1 MLLEIVRNVVE
12 LFTLDSVRWP
22 GVFTGMAFQQSSV
35 FNELAKPIREAIE
48 QRGFVSPTD
57 PQLKA
62 IPEILA
68 GKNVLLISPTAS
80 GKTEAA
86 VLPVLSMYMAN
97 RSEEPGIKILYITP
111 LRALNRDMLERLEWW
126 AKRLDIKIAVRHGDT
141 EVKERAF
148 QAKSPPDMLI
158 LTPETLQAIMTGR
171 VMKRHLRAVRYVIVD
186 EVHEL
191 AEDKRGSQLA
201 LALERLRWI
210 TNNEFQVIGLSATIG
225 TPDRVASFLV
235 GNGREVMTVHVPVGR
250 QMHLEV
256 TCPNP
261 DPRDAELAS
270 RLYTHPEVAAR
281 LRVMRNLIENHRS
294 VILFTNTRAVAEI
307 LASRMKLWDVD
318 FPVSIHHGSLAKPSR
333 ISAERGLKNGELR
346 GLVATSSLELGIDV
360 GNVDFVI
367 QYMSPRQVTR
377 LIQRVG
383 RSGHRVGRI
392 ADGVIVALDSDD
404 TLEAMVIARRAL
416 EEKLE
421 PVSMPEK
428 PLDVLTHQL
437 VGLLIQKGRWYIQE
451 ILDLFDKAYPYRDLT
466 ESELIGVLN
475 YMHTRY
481 PRLAWFSPEDHVIL
495 RPRRLKALYS
505 YYFGKLSM
513 IPDEKQYLI
522 VDQANDEAIGVLD
535 EAFVAEYGEPGR
547 KFIVR
552 GSPWRMMSI
561 RGDKILVKSI
571 RDPTGSIPSWVG
583 EEIPVPFEIGQ
594 EVGSIRRYVEREA
607 SSGRTEPEI
616 IGELCKKYPVGP
628 DTMRRALAETFEQ
641 VSAGL
646 ALPTDRRIVVEGWD
660 DFTII
665 NAHFGLLVNKTLARL
680 VGHVLSEELGMTI
693 GVQQD
698 PYRMVIQTSGAASA
712 AKVAQVLENLAR
724 MDINALVTESSK
736 KTGLFKRRLV
746 HVARR
751 FGAITR
757 WVEFGSVSLRQLMKS
772 FEGTVIMEEAL
783 KETLEKD
790 LDVTNSAHVLRQ
802 IGSTVELVVAP
813 KSDEASPIARIGIER
828 ISRRTDL
835 IPPEKM
841 KRILLESTKVRIL
854 NESRTL
860 ACANC
865 LDYVKIQ
872 RIKDMPTHF
881 TCPECRE
888 GKLGVATETP
898 EFFEKI
904 RGKGGRNLSQKEEQ
918 IMDELKESATLLGK
932 YGKVAA
938 YVMAGR
944 RIGPR
949 EARVVLHRNRKISDA
964 LYQGIMDAERRVLRK
979 RFW

>member
-1 MLLEIVRNVVE
+1 M
-12 LFTLDSVRWP
+12 TLQ
-22 GVFTGMAFQQSSV
+22 GNV

-48 QRGFVSPTD
+48 ERGFASPTD

-97 RSEEPGIKILYITP
+97 RGEERGIKILYITP
-111 LRALNRDMLERLEWW
+111 LRALNRDMLERFQWW
-126 AKRLDIKIAVRHGDT
+126 AQRLDLRIAVRHGDT
-141 EVKERAF
+141 EIKERAF
-148 QAKSPPDMLI
+148 QAKSPPDLLI
-158 LTPETLQAIMTGR
+158 LTPETLQAIMPGR
-171 VMKRHLRAVRYVIVD
+171 IMKGHLRAVRYVIVD

-191 AEDKRGSQLA
+191 AEEKRGSQLA

-210 TNNEFQVIGLSATIG
+210 TRNEFQVIGLSATIG
-225 TPDRVASFLV
+225 TPDRVAAFLV
-235 GNGREVMTVHVPVGR
+235 GTGREVTTVHVPVGR

-261 DPRDAELAS
+261 DSKDGELAS

-281 LRVMRNLIENHRS
+281 LRIMRNLIESHRS

-307 LASRMKLWDVD
+307 LASRMKVWDVD

-360 GNVDFVI
+360 GNVDYVI

-392 ADGVIVALDSDD
+392 ADGIIVALDSDD

-416 EEKLE
+416 EERLE

-437 VGLLIQKGRWYIQE
+437 VGLLIQKGRWYVQE
-451 ILDLFDKAYPYRDLT
+451 ILDVFGKAYPYRELS

-481 PRLAWFSPEDHVIL
+481 PRLGWFSPQDNVIL

-522 VDQANDEAIGVLD
+522 VDQGNDEAIGVLD

-561 RGDKILVKSI
+561 RGDKIFVKSI

-594 EVGSIRRYVEREA
+594 EVGSIRRYVERES
-607 SSGRTEPEI
+607 SSGKSEPEI
-616 IGELCKKYPVGP
+616 VTELCKMYPTDP
-628 DTMRRALAETFEQ
+628 DTMRRALTETFEQ
-641 VSAGL
+641 VSSDL
-646 ALPTDRRIVVEGWD
+646 ALPTDRRIIVEDWD

-665 NAHFGLLVNKTLARL
+665 NAHFGLLVNRTLARL

-698 PYRMVIQTSGAASA
+698 AYRIVVQTSGAANAS
-712 AKVAQVLENLAR
+712 KIGQVLQRLGG
-724 MDINALVTESSK
+724 MDINALVAESSK

-757 WVEFGSVSLRQLMKS
+757 WVEFGSVNLRQLMKS

-783 KETLEKD
+783 KETLQKD
-790 LDVTNSAHVLRQ
+790 LDVTNSAHILHQ
-802 IGSTVELVVAP
+802 IGSTIELVIAP
-813 KSDEASPIARIGIER
+813 RAEEASPIARIGLER

-865 LDYVKIQ
+865 LGFARIQ
-872 RIKDMPTHF
+872 RVKDMPSYF
-881 TCPECRE
+881 TCPECGE
-888 GKLGVATETP
+888 AKVGITTETP

-904 RGKGGRNLSQKEEQ
+904 RAKNGRNLSQKEERV
-918 IMDELKESATLLGK
+918 MEDLRASASLLSQHGK
-932 YGKVAA
+932 AAA

-944 RIGPR
+944 RIGPG
-949 EARVVLHRNRKISDA
+949 EARVVLRKNRKISDS
-964 LYQGIMDAERRVLRK
+964 LYQAIMDAERRVLRK

>member
-1 MLLEIVRNVVE
+1 M
-12 LFTLDSVRWP
+12 T
-22 GVFTGMAFQQSSV
+22 TQQSDV
-35 FNELAKPIREAIE
+35 FNELAKPVREAIE
-48 QRGFVSPTD
+48 ERGFLSPTD

-86 VLPVLSMYMAN
+86 VLPILSMYLTN
-97 RSEEPGIKILYITP
+97 RSEELGIKILYITP
-111 LRALNRDMLERLEWW
+111 LRALNRDMLERFEWW
-126 AKRLDIKIAVRHGDT
+126 AKRLDLKIAVRHGDT
-141 EVKERAF
+141 EVRERAF

-171 VMKRHLRAVRYVIVD
+171 VMKRHLRAVRHVIVD

-201 LALERLRWI
+201 LALERLRWVCAG
-210 TNNEFQVIGLSATIG
+210 EFQVIGLSATIG
-225 TPDRVASFLV
+225 TPDKVAGFLV
-235 GNGREVMTVHVPVGR
+235 GNGREVTIVHVPVGR
-250 QMHLEV
+250 QIHLEV
-256 TCPNP
+256 TCPTP
-261 DPRDAELAS
+261 SARDTELAS
-270 RLYTHPEVAAR
+270 RLYTHPEVASR
-281 LRVMRNLIENHRS
+281 LRLMRGLIENHKS
-294 VILFTNTRAVAEI
+294 VLLFTNTRAIAEI
-307 LASRMKLWDVD
+307 LASRMKVWDVD
-318 FPVSIHHGSLAKPSR
+318 FPISIHHGSLAKPSR

-360 GNVDFVI
+360 GSVDFVI

-383 RSGHRVGRI
+383 RSGHRIGRI
-392 ADGVIVALDSDD
+392 ADGVIVASDSDD

-416 EEKLE
+416 EENLE

-428 PLDVLTHQL
+428 PLDVLAHQL
-437 VGLLIQKGRWYIQE
+437 VGLLIQKGRWYVHE
-451 ILDLFDKAYPYRDLT
+451 ILELFTKAYPYRDLT
-466 ESELIGVLN
+466 QADLIGVIN

-481 PRLAWFSPEDHVIL
+481 PRLAWFSPQDQVIL
-495 RPRRLKALYS
+495 RPRRLTALYT

-522 VDQANDEAIGVLD
+522 INEADDEAIGVLD

-552 GSPWRMMSI
+552 GSPWRMVSI
-561 RGDKILVKSI
+561 RGDKIYVKPI
-571 RDPTGSIPSWVG
+571 KDPTGSIPSWVG

-594 EVGSIRRYVEREA
+594 EVGSIRSQVESEIRE
-607 SSGRTEPEI
+607 GRPESEI
-616 IGELCKKYPVGP
+616 IADLSKRYPVSAE
-628 DTMRRALAETFEQ
+628 TMSRALSETFEQ
-641 VSAGL
+641 ISSSL
-646 ALPTDRRIVVEGWD
+646 PLPTDKRVTLEDWE
-660 DFTII
+660 DFVII
-665 NAHFGLLVNKTLARL
+665 NAHFGLLVNRTLARL
-680 VGHVLSEELGMTI
+680 VGHVLSEELGMTV

-698 PYRMVIQTSGAASA
+698 PYRIVVQTSGAANA
-712 AKVAQVLENLAR
+712 AKVGQVIRELRKMDLNL
-724 MDINALVTESSK
+724 MVKESSK

-757 WVEFGSVSLRQLMKS
+757 WVEFGSVNLKQLMRS
-772 FEGTVIMEEAL
+772 FEGTVIMEEAF

-790 LDVTNSAHVLRQ
+790 LDVTNTVNVLHQ
-802 IGSTVELVVAP
+802 IDSGVQLLVAP
-813 KSDEASPIARIGIER
+813 PGKDASPIARIGIER
-828 ISRRTDL
+828 ISRKTDL

-860 ACANC
+860 VCPKC
-865 LDYVKIQ
+865 LSYARMH
-872 RIKDMPTHF
+872 RIKDMPASF
-881 TCPECRE
+881 VCPNCRE
-888 GKLGVATETP
+888 GTLGISTETP

-904 RGKGGRNLSQKEEQ
+904 RAKSGRNLSESEKRIMVEVKETAAL
-918 IMDELKESATLLGK
+918 LKK
-932 YGKVAA
+932 YGNVAA

-944 RIGPR
+944 RIGPG
-949 EARVVLHRNRKISDA
+949 EARVVLRRNSKISDR
-964 LYQGIMDAERRVLRK
+964 LYQAIMDAERRVLRK